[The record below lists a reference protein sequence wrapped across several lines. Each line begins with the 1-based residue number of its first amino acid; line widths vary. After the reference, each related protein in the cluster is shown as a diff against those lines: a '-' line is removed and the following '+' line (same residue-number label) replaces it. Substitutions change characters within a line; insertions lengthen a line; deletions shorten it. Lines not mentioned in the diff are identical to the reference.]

1 MLITYHPRKQ
11 AAKQVAIFLSLEEY
25 SGLLEECKS
34 LHRRTLPTHTTLLGG
49 LLDVEKLIK
58 EKG

>member
-1 MLITYHPRKQ
+1 MFITYHPRKQ
-11 AAKQVAIFLSLEEY
+11 ADKQVAVFLSLTEY
-25 SGLLEECKS
+25 NALLEECKS
-34 LHRRTLPTHTTLLGG
+34 LHRRTLPIHATLLGG